1 MTYKEDDEGHA
12 HFSDESILDIISK
25 VKKIKFHVPSTITA
39 VLQSIHM
46 YIRTHALQL
55 LKHNSLICYGPPLTH
70 THTHTQ
76 LLEIPVAK
84 LKRALTHRLIETAQE
99 KFMSPLSAEQA
110 QYARDA
116 FAKSMY
122 ERLFC
127 WLVHRLNASLQNKV
141 RNGAGREGGRGR
153 GRGEERERGRGCS

>member
-1 MTYKEDDEGHA
+1 M
-12 HFSDESILDIISK
+12 
-25 VKKIKFHVPSTITA
+25 
-39 VLQSIHM
+39 
-46 YIRTHALQL
+46 
-55 LKHNSLICYGPPLTH
+55 
-70 THTHTQ
+70 
-76 LLEIPVAK
+76 AK

-141 RNGAGREGGRGR
+141 RNGAGREGE
-153 GRGEERERGRGCS
+153 GEGGGAGEREGL